1 MKRNISKTAADF
13 MEWLHE
19 LLASHKYVLLHR
31 REHEKADEL
40 GDKLLGYYD
49 DKGVYIIPD
58 KVFGLAEDFMTEHST
73 DIVSVETD
81 LMFAEII
88 RPEYDGIKLRFRK
101 QKRIGESKKRY
112 LTFERRWFEN
122 NDELTEIINCR

>member
-19 LLASHKYVLLHR
+19 LLVSQKYILLNR
-31 REHEKADEL
+31 REYEKADEI
-40 GDKLLGYYD
+40 GDRLLGYYD
-49 DKGVYIIPD
+49 TKGVYIIPD
-58 KVFGLAEDFMTEHST
+58 KVFGLAEDFMTEHSA

-81 LMFAEII
+81 LLFAEII

-101 QKRIGESKKRY
+101 QKRIGKSKKRY
-112 LTFERRWFEN
+112 LTFERRWFED
-122 NDELTEIINCR
+122 NDELAEIINCR